1 LIGSD
6 CHDLTQPIIIVNGL
20 LFIIYVTFL
29 LTNCRSKTEGW
40 LPGWFCGGFVD
51 HINYAPK

>member
-51 HINYAPK
+51 YAPK